1 MNKDEAIKIVLD
13 KYPRYTVDNVTETD
27 DYYLVSISAKERFKN
42 SLIKPIACDDGL
54 KAVDKK
60 TGIVFTYNPIK
71 HG

>member
-13 KYPRYTVDNVTETD
+13 KYQNYTVDKVTETD
-27 DYYLVSISAKERFKN
+27 EYYLVSISNNEKFKN
-42 SLIKPIACDDGL
+42 AILKPISCDDGL